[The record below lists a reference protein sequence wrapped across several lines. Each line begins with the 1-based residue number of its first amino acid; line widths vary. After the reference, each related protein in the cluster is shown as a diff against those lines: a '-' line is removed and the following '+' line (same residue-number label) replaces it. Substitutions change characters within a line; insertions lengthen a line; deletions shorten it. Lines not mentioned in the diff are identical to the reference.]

1 MTKLLDSDKLLSKE
15 AEAATL
21 ASMSLERDCVPG
33 VLAIIGADDFYLP
46 EHQTLFSA
54 LVELYAASAPTDAVA
69 LRTQLKE
76 MNELERIGGVEYI
89 ARILDSVPSAASVGY
104 YARVVKERRQYRDMV
119 QGIERMKAVLD
130 EPLTVAEQ
138 AQAVQDIALGIDADK
153 PEREFFELSEHA
165 TKVVGA
171 IPDRQEILPTGFRSI
186 DRVIGGVCPGDL
198 VILAGRP
205 AMGKSALAL
214 DFTLNMAK
222 GGKAVVFFSLEM
234 THKALIERAA
244 CALAGVNSQTLRVDK
259 PPQEDFAKVCEQ
271 GFVLEKLNI
280 VFHEGGVT
288 PEKQRA
294 FIKARKKTHGVD
306 VVFIDY
312 LQLMGAGQ
320 RTANRVDEVTTIS
333 RKLKR
338 LAIRER
344 VPVIAL
350 SQLNRQVESREHHR
364 PRLSDLRDS
373 GSIEQ
378 DADVVML
385 LHREDFYRRSESP
398 ETTAIDGT
406 AELTVAKNRR
416 GPTGIARLVFVEEYV
431 KFGEL
436 ALQGTS
442 DRQAGYVDG

>member
-1 MTKLLDSDKLLSKE
+1 MTSLLDAEKLLSIE
-15 AEAATL
+15 AEAGVL
-21 ASMSLERDCVPG
+21 GSMMLERDCIPG
-33 VLAIIGADDFYLP
+33 VLAVVQAEDFGKP
-46 EHQTLFSA
+46 EHSVIFSA
-54 LVELYAASAPTDAVA
+54 LVELYSANAPTDAVA
-69 LRTQLKE
+69 LRTQLKM
-76 MNELERIGGVEYI
+76 MNGLERIGGVEYI
-89 ARILDSVPSAASVGY
+89 ARILDSVPSAASVEY
-104 YARVVKERRQYRDMV
+104 YARVVRDRRQYRDTLDAL
-119 QGIERMKAVLD
+119 ERMRAVLD
-130 EPLTVAEQ
+130 EPLTVPEQ
-138 AQAVQDIALGIDADK
+138 VQRIQDIALGIDAGK
-153 PEREFFELSEHA
+153 PEREFFELSDHA

-171 IPDRQEILPTGFRSI
+171 LPDKQDVISTGFRSI
-186 DRVIGGVCPGDL
+186 DRIIGGVSPGDL

-214 DFTLNMAK
+214 GFALNVAK
-222 GGKAVVFFSLEM
+222 SGKSIVFFSLEM

-244 CALAGVNSQTLRVDK
+244 CALAGVNSQTLRTDK

-271 GFVLEKLNI
+271 AFVLEKLNI
-280 VFHEGGVT
+280 VFHEGGLT

-306 VVFIDY
+306 VVVVDY
-312 LQLMGAGQ
+312 LQLMTAGQ
-320 RTANRVDEVTTIS
+320 RTTNRVDEVTTIS

-338 LAIRER
+338 LAIQEH
-344 VPVIAL
+344 VPVLAL

-406 AELTVAKNRR
+406 AELTIAKNRR
-416 GPTGIARLVFVEEYV
+416 GPTGVAKLVFVEEYC

-436 ALQGTS
+436 ALQGT
-442 DRQAGYVDG
+442 DIDQRK